1 MITARTKA
9 PDDTRALAAEVAGL
23 ARPGDLVLLA
33 GDLGAGKTVFVQGF
47 GRALGVEEPI
57 TSPTFTLLRTYP
69 GRLPVVHLDVYRLEQ
84 VQELLELGVPELL
97 DEGGVALVEWGD
109 VARPAL
115 PSEFLEV
122 RIELTDDDDDESRL
136 LRLRGVGP
144 AWAARGRAL
153 QDALARWSVDRPP
166 AGG

>member
-1 MITARTKA
+1 VITARTKA

-23 ARPGDLVLLA
+23 ARPGDLVLLS

-109 VARPAL
+109 VAGPAL

-122 RIELTDDDDDESRL
+122 RIELVDDDEESRL
-136 LRLRGVGP
+136 LRLRAVGP
-144 AWAARGRAL
+144 TWAVRARAL
-153 QDALARWSVDRPP
+153 HDALARWAVDRPP
-166 AGG
+166 ASG